1 MNSPANM
8 LVFITRTAQTK
19 ADMVRA
25 VFDIVLPDAAWVG
38 RVSRRFRAV
47 EFRLLAGIRVEDGAI
62 ELGEFLIRRT
72 DRRARD
78 ADRISADVEAIAA
91 AIRNDPAVFDFEL
104 LHASTDRALAQYRTV
119 DTHLYDL
126 SAAARVAPS
135 FPVSVRAGRVLHE
148 VNLPRA
154 RLEDMTAALEMAEY
168 DYEMRSISP
177 TDDASS
183 LLTPRQ
189 YEAVE
194 TALSHGYYDTPRRAT
209 LTEVAGTMD
218 VDKSTLS
225 DLLHRA
231 EERLVKSLVPGPPG
245 ADGGDTEE

>member
-1 MNSPANM
+1 MA
-8 LVFITRTAQTK
+8 
-19 ADMVRA
+19 RA
-25 VFDIVLPDAAWVG
+25 VFDVVLPETAWVG

-47 EFRLLAGIRVEDGAI
+47 EFRLLAGIRVDDGAI
-62 ELGEFLIRRT
+62 ELGEFLVRRA
-72 DRRARD
+72 DRRRD
-78 ADRISADVEAIAA
+78 DDGRAADVDAIAS
-91 AIRNDPAVFDFEL
+91 AIRDDTAVSDFEL
-104 LHASTDRALAQYRTV
+104 LHASADRALAQYRTV

-135 FPVSVRAGRVLHE
+135 FPVSVRAGRVVHE

-154 RLEDMTAALEMAEY
+154 RLEDVTAALELAGYEY
-168 DYEMRSISP
+168 DVRSITP

-194 TALSHGYYDTPRRAT
+194 TALDHGYYDTPRRAS
-209 LTEVAGTMD
+209 LTDVAESMGI
-218 VDKSTLS
+218 DKSTLS

-231 EERLVKSLVPGPPG
+231 EERLVKSLVPGSS
-245 ADGGDTEE
+245 GGDGSDAEQ

>member
-1 MNSPANM
+1 M
-8 LVFITRTAQTK
+8 LVFISWTVQTRG
-19 ADMVRA
+19 DMARA

-38 RVSRRFRAV
+38 RVSRQFREV
-47 EFRLLAGIRVEDGAI
+47 EFRLLAGIRVDDGAI

-72 DRRARD
+72 DRGGRDDDRRA
-78 ADRISADVEAIAA
+78 ADVDAIAT
-91 AIRNDPAVFDFEL
+91 AIRDDPAVFDFEL
-104 LHASTDRALAQYRTV
+104 LHASSDRALAQYRTV

-135 FPVSVRAGRVLHE
+135 FPVSVRAGRVVHE

-154 RLEDMTAALEMAEY
+154 RLDDMTVALETAGY
-168 DYEMRSISP
+168 DYGVRSISP

-194 TALSHGYYDTPRRAT
+194 TALDHGYYDTPRRAS
-209 LTEVAGTMD
+209 LTDVSGAMG

-245 ADGGDTEE
+245 DDGGVVEQ

>member
-1 MNSPANM
+1 MA
-8 LVFITRTAQTK
+8 
-19 ADMVRA
+19 RA
-25 VFDIVLPDAAWVG
+25 VFDVVLPDTAWVG
-38 RVSRRFRAV
+38 RVSRQYREV
-47 EFRLLAGIRVEDGAI
+47 EFRLLAGVRVEDGAI

-72 DRRARD
+72 GRRGHDDDRRA
-78 ADRISADVEAIAA
+78 ADVDAIAT
-91 AIRNDPAVFDFEL
+91 AIRDDPAVFDFDL
-104 LHASTDRALAQYRTV
+104 LHASSDRALAQYRTV

-126 SAAARVAPS
+126 SAVARVAPS
-135 FPVSVRAGRVLHE
+135 FPVSVRAGRVVHE

-154 RLEDMTAALEMAEY
+154 RLEEMTAALEMAEY
-168 DYEMRSISP
+168 DYEMRSITR

-209 LTEVAGTMD
+209 LTEVAGAMD

-231 EERLVKSLVPGPPG
+231 EERLVKSLAPGPPG
-245 ADGGDTEE
+245 ADGGDTEK